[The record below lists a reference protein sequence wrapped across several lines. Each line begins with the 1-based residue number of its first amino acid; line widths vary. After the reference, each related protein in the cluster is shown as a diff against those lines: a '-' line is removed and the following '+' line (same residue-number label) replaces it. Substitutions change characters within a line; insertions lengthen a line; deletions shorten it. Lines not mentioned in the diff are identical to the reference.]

1 MAIVCDA
8 DWRKYHS
15 GLESASGEWKRIRS
29 GSSKQKS
36 ERSQSESHSDSIVIE
51 PISAKNH
58 LEIYAFAGVS
68 DIAVQSTRV
77 VADLRGDTP

>member
-15 GLESASGEWKRIRS
+15 GLESASGEWKRVRS
-29 GSSKQKS
+29 GSSEQKS

-51 PISAKNH
+51 PIPAENH
-58 LEIYAFAGVS
+58 LKIYTFAGVG
-68 DIAVQSTRV
+68 D
-77 VADLRGDTP
+77 VAI